1 MAIDPTPT
9 PEAGGLALFERLRR
23 DPDVIELVTKADD
36 AVATLGYTDHGRRH
50 VHLVA
55 VNAARVLSSLG
66 HGDRDC
72 DLAAV
77 AGLLHDIGNVEG
89 RERHAAAGA
98 EMTFRLLL
106 SRGVAREDA
115 AIVRDAVA
123 NHDEIEGGSPVSL
136 PSAALIVADKADI
149 HRSRV
154 RTRDQRE
161 FDIHDRVNFAV
172 LRSRLNVRSDDKRIE
187 LMLAVDDDVATGDEV
202 AELFGLRFA
211 MSGFAANFLGCSY
224 VVDIN
229 GRSSLQGGGT
239 TLGE

>member
-1 MAIDPTPT
+1 MPIDPTP
-9 PEAGGLALFERLRR
+9 AQAARGLALFERLRH
-23 DPDVIELVTKADD
+23 DPDVIELVAKADD
-36 AVATLGYTDHGRRH
+36 AVASLGYTDHGRRH
-50 VHLVA
+50 VNLVA

-66 HGDRDC
+66 HAERDC

-89 RERHAAAGA
+89 REGHAAAGA
-98 EMTFRLLL
+98 EMTFRLLRK
-106 SRGVAREDA
+106 RGVTEEDA

-123 NHDEIEGGSPVSL
+123 NHDEIEGGCAVSL
-136 PSAALIVADKADI
+136 ASAALIVADKADI

-154 RTRDQRE
+154 RTRDQQA

-172 LRSRLNVRSDDKRIE
+172 VRSRLTVLSGEKRIE
-187 LMLAVDDDVATGDEV
+187 LMLAVDAGVATGDEV
-202 AELFGLRFA
+202 SELFGLRFA
-211 MSGFAANFLGCSY
+211 MSGEAANFLGCSY

-239 TLGE
+239 ALGE